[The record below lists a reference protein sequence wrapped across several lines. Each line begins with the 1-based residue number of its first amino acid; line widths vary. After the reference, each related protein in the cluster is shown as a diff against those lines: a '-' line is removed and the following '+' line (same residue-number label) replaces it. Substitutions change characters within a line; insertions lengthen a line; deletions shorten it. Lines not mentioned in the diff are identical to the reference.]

1 MVKLDIKYLSKINSH
16 VVQKKPTN
24 DTIKK
29 INIFTETN
37 SLIGK
42 GHFSR
47 SISLFNE
54 IEATM
59 NVNLNFYLINSK
71 NFLYENNK
79 KNIIKINDFNLNKF
93 NDANL
98 NIIDVSKNTLRKI
111 KKENKF
117 QYP

>member
-1 MVKLDIKYLSKINSH
+1 MLF
-16 VVQKKPTN
+16 KKN
-24 DTIKK
+24 LQMIQLKK

-71 NFLYENNK
+71 
-79 KNIIKINDFNLNKF
+79 KIF
-93 NDANL
+93 
-98 NIIDVSKNTLRKI
+98 R
-111 KKENKF
+111 
-117 QYP
+117 

>member
-1 MVKLDIKYLSKINSH
+1 MLFKK
-16 VVQKKPTN
+16 KKPTN

-54 IEATM
+54 IEASHECQ
-59 NVNLNFYLINSK
+59 FK
-71 NFLYENNK
+71 FL
-79 KNIIKINDFNLNKF
+79 FN
-93 NDANL
+93 
-98 NIIDVSKNTLRKI
+98 
-111 KKENKF
+111 
-117 QYP
+117 